1 MKNHMPLKKKKKASW
16 SSTQE
21 SDHMMMIS
29 FTTTTLSLNLR
40 EILTVLP
47 NPKITTHET
56 SGGAPEAFLAA
67 PPVITKRF

>member
-1 MKNHMPLKKKKKASW
+1 
-16 SSTQE
+16 
-21 SDHMMMIS
+21 MMMIMS

-56 SGGAPEAFLAA
+56 SGGCS
-67 PPVITKRF
+67 

>member
-1 MKNHMPLKKKKKASW
+1 MPLKKKKKALELNTRIRSH
-16 SSTQE
+16 
-21 SDHMMMIS
+21 DVHMP
-29 FTTTTLSLNLR
+29 LSLNLR

-67 PPVITKRF
+67 PPAITKRF

>member
-40 EILTVLP
+40 EI
-47 NPKITTHET
+47 TTHET

>member
-1 MKNHMPLKKKKKASW
+1 MKNHMPLKKKKKKKALELNTRIRSH
-16 SSTQE
+16 
-21 SDHMMMIS
+21 DVHMPPP
-29 FTTTTLSLNLR
+29 LSLNLR

-67 PPVITKRF
+67 PPAITKRF